1 MLPKCS
7 DFEDLLRKMQER
19 GYEVKRGKHISLR
32 APGQKRFTRLKTLGK
47 EYAEDAIRI
56 ALKEQGSLKNR
67 PAIAGNTTV
76 LRHGSVTDIS
86 FLIDIEKNLSE
97 GKGKGY
103 EQWAKVFNV
112 KQMANAL
119 CILREEGIT
128 STEQLEE
135 RLSAATSDFE
145 KASDQLKTTESEIR
159 ELRKLKQHILDYGR
173 TREVYAK
180 YQRLGRPE
188 DFLEAHR
195 AEIQIHLAAKK
206 TFDEYKPK
214 RVPKLKD
221 LNLRLS
227 KLSARQKTQYEEYRE
242 TRKNMQ
248 KWQAV
253 QQSIE
258 SSLNRLEKEKHRGV
272 SR

>member
-1 MLPKCS
+1 M
-7 DFEDLLRKMQER
+7 
-19 GYEVKRGKHISLR
+19 
-32 APGQKRFTRLKTLGK
+32 
-47 EYAEDAIRI
+47 
-56 ALKEQGSLKNR
+56 
-67 PAIAGNTTV
+67 
-76 LRHGSVTDIS
+76 
-86 FLIDIEKNLSE
+86 IDIEKKLSE
-97 GKGKGY
+97 RKGKGY

-112 KQMANAL
+112 KQMASAL

-135 RLSAATSDFE
+135 RLSAAASDFG
-145 KASDQLKTTESEIR
+145 KASDQLKATESEIR

-173 TREVYAK
+173 TREIFAE
-180 YQRLGRPE
+180 YQRLGRPG
-188 DFLEAHR
+188 DFLEEHR

-206 TFDEYKPK
+206 AFDEYKPK
-214 RVPKLKD
+214 RVPKMKD
-221 LNLRLS
+221 LNMRLS

-242 TRKNMQ
+242 ARKIMK

-258 SSLNRLEKEKHRGV
+258 SSLNRVEKEKHRGV